1 MSIFRCVGC
10 GSGSLQP
17 AGSRFQCDGCLATY
31 PIRAGV
37 PLFLSEVEVRPSN
50 LALSDE
56 VLAGVCRSAALPD
69 DPPTRA
75 ALRGIFGSSYH
86 LPELALDAEN
96 NYYFNRVG
104 LQGGGHRPQL
114 TSPGGGVVGYAITH
128 HHIPARLPCAAQ
140 MSWNVR
146 LENRGE
152 STIPAGGRAPARLS
166 YRWRDADGMLTLPAA
181 EPTELPV
188 DVRPGRGMSVPLW
201 LRTPRRPGS
210 YTLEVLLGRNEEWL
224 EDGALLLPVRVMSVW
239 DGYAPRRWRRLDRP
253 QETYSYLQDHELGR
267 AFLRE
272 ELTRRGWVSPRMLEV
287 GGCSNPMLWDFPGE
301 VYTLDID
308 VQTVQVGALRFGR
321 THPNIHFLAADANR
335 LPFHDGA
342 FDCAV
347 LFATLHHFIDPIA
360 CLRELRR
367 VVKPGGFV
375 GLSSEPIGSY
385 RAATLSAQFRA
396 ELEQGINEQ
405 IFTPEEYVQMFRQVG
420 LSGRRVEIDRGS
432 LRAILGGRMFGERLQ
447 AKLWGLRCELRRLA
461 KGLLRRVGVR
471 RLLPGR

>member
-1 MSIFRCVGC
+1 MSILRCVRC
-10 GSGSLQP
+10 GTGSLHF
-17 AGSRFQCDGCLATY
+17 AGSEFQCDVCRATY
-31 PIRAGV
+31 PVRAGV
-37 PLFLSEVEVRPSN
+37 PLYLSEVEIRPSN

-56 VLAGVCRSAALPD
+56 VLAGLCRSADLPD
-69 DPPTRA
+69 NPPTRA
-75 ALRGIFGSSYH
+75 ALRGVFCSSYH
-86 LPELALDAEN
+86 LPDMALDAEN

-104 LQGGGHRPQL
+104 LTGGGHRPQL
-114 TSPGGGVVGYAITH
+114 PSPASGPVHYTITQ

-140 MSWNVR
+140 LSWNVR

-152 STIPAGGRAPARLS
+152 STIPAAGAAPAGLQ
-166 YRWRDADGMLTLPAA
+166 YRWRDADGILTPPVA

-188 DVRPGRGMSVPLW
+188 DIRANRGLSVPLW
-201 LRTPRRPGS
+201 LRTPRRPGR
-210 YTLEVLLGRNEEWL
+210 YTLEVLLRRADEWL
-224 EDGALLLPVRVMSVW
+224 EDGALKVPVRITPIW
-239 DGYAPRRWRRLDRP
+239 DGYAPRSWRWLDRP
-253 QETYSYLQDHELGR
+253 QETYSYLEDHELGR

-272 ELTRRGWVSPRMLEV
+272 ELARRGWGSPRMLEV

-347 LFATLHHFIDPIA
+347 LFATLHHLVDPVA

-367 VVKPGGFV
+367 VVRPGGFL

-385 RAATLSAQFRA
+385 RAATLSAQFRS

-420 LSGRRVEIDRGS
+420 MSARRVEIDRGS
-432 LRAILGGRMFGERLQ
+432 LRAILGRRVVGEQLR

-461 KGLLRRVGVR
+461 KGLLRRMGVP
-471 RLLPGR
+471 RLIGR